1 MKTEGWQ
8 RRRQRSSVVT
18 MAYGLMSCL
27 AIACVTI
34 TAVGCEKATPK
45 GTVQGA
51 VTLRGEK
58 LTAGLV
64 CVVSTAG
71 AGALATIEA
80 DGSYRFEDLFPV
92 GEYTVWLEPLPP
104 HPSDTPNPATANANA
119 TWRKLV
125 PTKYQSQLSS
135 PLKCIVNP
143 GVNEFLIEI
152 AD

>member
-8 RRRQRSSVVT
+8 RRRQRSSIAAT
-18 MAYGLMSCL
+18 AHGLMSCL

-34 TAVGCEKATPK
+34 NAVGCEKVTPK
-45 GTVQGA
+45 GTVLGA

-64 CVVSTAG
+64 CAFSKAG

-80 DGSYRFEDLFPV
+80 DGSYRFEDLLSV

-104 HPSDTPNPATANANA
+104 HPSDTPNPATANAM
-119 TWRKLV
+119 WRELV
-125 PTKYQSQLSS
+125 PSKYRSQSSS
-135 PLKCIVNP
+135 PLSFIVKP
-143 GVNEFLIEI
+143 GANVIPIEI